1 MCRQYSQKKLE
12 TSSGLFIT
20 RGCPSYIRSDN
31 GSEFTAKTLRRW
43 LSDLNN
49 GDSSKQISLYS
60 QGRADNLLLSSA
72 GLKINIS
79 NFTLNVSLGLD
90 NIGIS
95 GSTING
101 DTTKSFGVKAD
112 IVQLKL
118 GFESSTTVKVDYSTD
133 QTTFVN
139 ASASG

>member
-1 MCRQYSQKKLE
+1 
-12 TSSGLFIT
+12 
-20 RGCPSYIRSDN
+20 
-31 GSEFTAKTLRRW
+31 
-43 LSDLNN
+43 
-49 GDSSKQISLYS
+49 
-60 QGRADNLLLSSA
+60 
-72 GLKINIS
+72 
-79 NFTLNVSLGLD
+79 LGLD

-95 GSTING
+95 GLTING